1 MALKKDIFG
10 TDEYWSAFKRK
21 DVAALTAMA
30 LSAVGEDE
38 AAEIAKETT
47 RVTDAAVRRIREALT
62 VGEVEAIVEPDEV
75 CENEVEETEEE
86 VVTGS
91 IEEHNEIVE
100 AIAAGKRKKA
110 KKLLKAAIEGGAKGS
125 QIKEFKK
132 QIKAL

>member
-10 TDEYWSAFKRK
+10 TDAFWSAYKRK
-21 DVAALTAMA
+21 DVNALVAMA

-38 AAEIAKETT
+38 ASEIAKETT
-47 RVTDAAVRRIREALT
+47 RATDAAVRRIREALT
-62 VGEVEAIVEPDEV
+62 VEEV
-75 CENEVEETEEE
+75 VEESDKAIDPTELDHVEE

-110 KKLLKAAIEGGAKGS
+110 KKLLKAAIEGGARGS
-125 QIKEFKK
+125 AIKDFKK